1 MKYCIQEEHHKH
13 LIILIHGLNG
23 DESTWKGTNERFVE
37 VLSKNDLIQEN
48 FDLALFTYG
57 TKIFEVSGFSKI
69 SSTIKGFIKNQPGED
84 IKKFNVGIE
93 SISRPLETEISE
105 VSGKY
110 DSITLITHSMGGLVA
125 KSAMT
130 WLDEKV
136 RQKIKLFISLSVPHI
151 GAPLANPGSKILLKN
166 PQIKDLKV
174 LGPFTT
180 QLNDRF
186 GRVTHSPKMIYQS
199 GNQDTVVPRGA
210 AIPPHTPGECIIN
223 TADNHFS
230 VLLIKDSKNN
240 IVFNRII
247 NELNLLLQSF
257 NSVVVAVVQNTPF
270 GFLIETMAAKFNI
283 SIDFSCFTE
292 EELSAKLRA
301 DTVNSLTVED
311 FFLKLRNLSI
321 TPIPPYTVK
330 KEAGSNPPIYKFN
343 KTNIS

>member
-1 MKYCIQEEHHKH
+1 MKYCIQKEHHKH

-23 DESTWKGTNERFVE
+23 DENTWQGTKERFVE
-37 VLSKNDLIQEN
+37 VLSQNYLVQEN

-57 TKIFEVSGFSKI
+57 TKIFEVSWLSKI
-69 SSTIKGFIKNQPGED
+69 SSTIKGFVNNQPGEA
-84 IKKFNVGIE
+84 IEKFNVGIE

-130 WLDEKV
+130 WLDEKI

-151 GAPLANPGSKILLKN
+151 GAPLAHPGSKILLKN
-166 PQIKDLKV
+166 PQIEDLKV
-174 LGPFTT
+174 LGAFTT
-180 QLNDRF
+180 QLNERF
-186 GRVTHSPKMIYQS
+186 GRLTHLPKMIYQS

-210 AIPPHTPGECIIN
+210 AIPPNTSGEYIIN

-230 VLLIKDSKNN
+230 VLLIRDSRNN
-240 IVFNRII
+240 TIFNRII
-247 NELNLLLQSF
+247 NELHLLLQSF
-257 NSVVVAVVQNTPF
+257 NSVVVAVIQNTPF

-283 SIDFSCFTE
+283 SIDLSCFTE
-292 EELSAKLRA
+292 EELSVKLRA
-301 DTVNSLTVED
+301 ETVNSLTVED
-311 FFLKLRNLSI
+311 FFLKLRSLSV

-330 KEAGSNPPIYKFN
+330 RSRK
-343 KTNIS
+343 